1 MSDTHA
7 PLAAALERL
16 GELTGRPGRLPEVLD
31 VTDLSHR
38 TGIPVGVVVELLSG
52 GRAPEACLAQ
62 RVRQRLDF
70 IRETRRRPD
79 GKRYSLDELARI
91 AGTSRQWLS
100 EWRKSGMPGLEHV
113 DRLRRFFGLPAGFFA
128 ADEPEALH
136 EALQPV
142 LQSLEAEADPL
153 LRLRECG
160 LVRLAARAPQMNA
173 RQLATLA
180 DLVEMIITSGQGEGV
195 GEPGEGSGQSGENFA
210 NSGENFANSGESFAR
225 SGESFGESKVAGRS

>member
-1 MSDTHA
+1 VSDAYA
-7 PLAAALERL
+7 PLADVLDRL
-16 GELTGRPGRLPEVLD
+16 GELTGRPGRLPEALD
-31 VTDLSHR
+31 VSDLSHR
-38 TGIPVGVVVELLSG
+38 TGIPVGVVVDLLGG
-52 GRAPEACLAQ
+52 GRAPEVGLAE

-100 EWRKSGMPGLEHV
+100 EWRKSGMPSLEHA
-113 DRLRRFFGLPAGFFA
+113 DRLRRYFGLSAGFFT
-128 ADEPEALH
+128 ADEQEALH

-160 LVRLAARAPQMNA
+160 LVRLAARAPKMNA
-173 RQLATLA
+173 RQLTTLA
-180 DLVEMIITSGQGEGV
+180 DLAEMIITAEHA
-195 GEPGEGSGQSGENFA
+195 A
-210 NSGENFANSGESFAR
+210 NPPHPAASASA
-225 SGESFGESKVAGRS
+225 

>member
-7 PLAAALERL
+7 PLTVVLQRL

-31 VTDLSHR
+31 VADLSYR
-38 TGIPVGVVVELLSG
+38 TGIPVAVVAELLAG
-52 GRAPEACLAQ
+52 GAAPETGLAE

-70 IRETRRRPD
+70 IRENRRRPD
-79 GKRYSLDELARI
+79 GKRYSLGELAAI

-100 EWRKSGMPGLEHV
+100 EWRKSGLPSLEHT
-113 DRLRRFFGLPAGFFA
+113 DRLRRFFGLPAGFFT
-128 ADEPEALH
+128 ADEPEALY

-142 LQSLEAEADPL
+142 LQSLEARADPL
-153 LRLRECG
+153 SRLRDSG

-180 DLVEMIITSGQGEGV
+180 DLAEMLITAETAV
-195 GEPGEGSGQSGENFA
+195 N
-210 NSGENFANSGESFAR
+210 
-225 SGESFGESKVAGRS
+225 

>member
-1 MSDTHA
+1 MSDA
-7 PLAAALERL
+7 YASLAAVLDRL

-31 VTDLSHR
+31 VADLSHR
-38 TGIPVGVVVELLSG
+38 TGIPVSVVVELLAG
-52 GRAPEACLAQ
+52 GRAPETSLAG

-100 EWRKSGMPGLEHV
+100 EWRKSGMPGLQHT
-113 DRLRRFFGLPAGFFA
+113 DRLRRFFGLPAGFFT
-128 ADEPEALH
+128 ADEPEALQ
-136 EALQPV
+136 EALRPV

-153 LRLRECG
+153 VRLRESG
-160 LVRLAARAPQMNA
+160 LIRLAARAPQMNA

-180 DLVEMIITSGQGEGV
+180 DLAEMIITAERGLS
-195 GEPGEGSGQSGENFA
+195 
-210 NSGENFANSGESFAR
+210 
-225 SGESFGESKVAGRS
+225 